1 MDKSSL
7 EVFANDGEAA
17 LTTYIYPGENADGI
31 AAFASGGTATVKS
44 LKTWDLSKVN
54 AQQK

>member
-44 LKTWDLSKVN
+44 LKTWDLSKAN
-54 AQQK
+54 AQQ